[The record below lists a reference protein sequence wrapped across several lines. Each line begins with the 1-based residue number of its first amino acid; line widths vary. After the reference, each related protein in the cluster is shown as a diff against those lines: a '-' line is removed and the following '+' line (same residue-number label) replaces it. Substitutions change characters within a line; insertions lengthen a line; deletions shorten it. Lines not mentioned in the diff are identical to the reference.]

1 MTSSVSDLEL
11 AQQQHHHHHH
21 HQQQQQQ
28 HQYSLNRYY
37 QTKKSAT
44 NCNLANGT
52 SGASALNNNSH
63 LSAKYISNS
72 QSTGDLSA
80 IFGRAWCVFSYI
92 KGEKLTLPVRSAKK
106 APPDYRQKPIVE

>member
-11 AQQQHHHHHH
+11 APQHHHHHH
-21 HQQQQQQ
+21 HQQQQQQQQ

-44 NCNLANGT
+44 NCNIANGT
-52 SGASALNNNSH
+52 SGTATNNNTH
-63 LSAKYISNS
+63 LSSKYISNS

-80 IFGRAWCVFSYI
+80 IFGRA
-92 KGEKLTLPVRSAKK
+92 
-106 APPDYRQKPIVE
+106 